1 MIEVSVPKVSRRVAA
16 DLGAEHGIRPFHWM
30 GLLHLERSE
39 AIEVCEAATRRYKDS
54 ERRGEYVRRH
64 AVNFVR
70 RER

>member
-1 MIEVSVPKVSRRVAA
+1 MGVEY
-16 DLGAEHGIRPFHWM
+16 GIRGFHA
-30 GLLHLERSE
+30 LALARLPRKE